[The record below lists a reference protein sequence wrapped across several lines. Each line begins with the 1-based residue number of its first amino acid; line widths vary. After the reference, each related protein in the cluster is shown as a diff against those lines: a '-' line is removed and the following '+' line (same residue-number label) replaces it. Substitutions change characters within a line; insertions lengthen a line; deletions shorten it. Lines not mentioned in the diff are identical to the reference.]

1 VPSFNKTHSFLVP
14 DGAWCSGV
22 LGQKYFGVNE
32 AALGW
37 GASAIPGKMGT
48 NFPLISN
55 ASLDYFAAKG
65 MNTIRVSIIWERLQ
79 PTLYGAFDA
88 TYVQYLVRALSAFCF
103 SSASTHTSS
112 LSFIE
117 RRRTA

>member
-1 VPSFNKTHSFLVP
+1 
-14 DGAWCSGV
+14 
-22 LGQKYFGVNE
+22 VNQ

-37 GASAIPGKMGT
+37 GSSALPGTAGT

-79 PTLYGAFDA
+79 PTLYGDFDW
-88 TYVQYLVRALSAFCF
+88 TYANYLVPS
-103 SSASTHTSS
+103 HTSH
-112 LSFIE
+112 F
-117 RRRTA
+117 